1 MTTAPAVILRADGG
15 PGIGGG
21 HVMRCLALAQAWG
34 ETGGAAAFC
43 AATLAPSL
51 RQRLIDEGFG
61 CTTVDAKAG
70 SSTDAEATIATAK
83 SLGAR
88 VIVIDGYQVPVEF
101 HQRLRDAGLKTAA
114 IDDNGEID
122 SYVDDLVINQN
133 RHASSALYAQRA
145 GHTRLL
151 LGTEYALLRR
161 EFRNWRGPPR
171 KFPASARQLLFTL
184 GAADPSNVTAD
195 VIACIGPALAAD
207 MQIVVVAGGSNPHAD
222 SIAARAAQLP
232 NCRVVRDP
240 GGEMARLMAV
250 ADLAVCAGGSTM
262 WEMACM
268 GVPFIPI
275 VIADNQRQAAVAM
288 TREGYPAIERAAIVP
303 ELPAIVTAL
312 AVDAGRREALSRR
325 GRQLVDG
332 RGAERVCAVLRELAS
347 DNLLPHEVGED

>member
-1 MTTAPAVILRADGG
+1 MMTAPTLILRADGG

-34 ETGGAAAFC
+34 EAGGRAAFC

-51 RQRLIDEGFG
+51 QQRLVDEGFG
-61 CTTVDAKAG
+61 CITVDAKAG
-70 SSTDAEATIATAK
+70 GSTDAEATLATAR

-88 VIVIDGYQVPVEF
+88 VIAIDGYQFPVEF

-114 IDDNGEID
+114 IDDNGEIG
-122 SYVDDLVINQN
+122 SYTDDLVINQN
-133 RHASSALYAQRA
+133 RHASPALYARRG

-151 LGTEYALLRR
+151 LGTDYALLRR
-161 EFRNWRGPPR
+161 EFRNWQGPLR
-171 KFPASARQLLFTL
+171 VFPASARQLLVTL
-184 GAADPSNVTAD
+184 GAADPSNITAD

-207 MQIVVVAGGSNPHAD
+207 MAIVVVVGGSNPHAEA
-222 SIAARAAQLP
+222 IAARTARLP
-232 NCRVVRDP
+232 NCRVLRDP
-240 GGEMARLMAV
+240 GGEMPSLMAA

-275 VIADNQRQAAVAM
+275 VIADNQRQAAAAM
-288 TREGYPAIERAAIVP
+288 AGDGYPAIERVAVP
-303 ELPAIVTAL
+303 RQLPAAMAAL
-312 AVDAGRREALSRR
+312 ATDAGRREALSLR

-332 RGAERVCAVLRELAS
+332 RGAERVCAALQELAR
-347 DNLLPHEVGED
+347 